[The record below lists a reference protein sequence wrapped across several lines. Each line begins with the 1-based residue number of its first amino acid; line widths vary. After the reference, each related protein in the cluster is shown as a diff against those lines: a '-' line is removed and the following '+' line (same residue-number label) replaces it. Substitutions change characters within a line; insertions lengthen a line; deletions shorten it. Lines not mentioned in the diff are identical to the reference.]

1 MLGLGG
7 CHSLLSLAQ
16 RWDRS
21 SRFPVGEE
29 EWEVL
34 HGRKT
39 KENGETQKINCA
51 DFVISP
57 RVRPSKTKAWSPR
70 AKASVFLQI

>member
-1 MLGLGG
+1 M
-7 CHSLLSLAQ
+7 
-16 RWDRS
+16 
-21 SRFPVGEE
+21 GEE

-39 KENGETQKINCA
+39 KENGETQKINFA

-57 RVRPSKTKAWSPR
+57 RVRPSKPKAWSPR